1 MLTYGAR
8 GAGDVWRA
16 LRPDRRLAALV
27 GRSRARLL
35 DHLDL
40 PATTTG
46 LAVTLGLSA
55 PAVSRHLG
63 VLESCGLVTAWRAG
77 RTVLYQR
84 TELARTM
91 LDAPAAGRRRR
102 G

>member
-1 MLTYGAR
+1 VLTYGAR

-55 PAVSRHLG
+55 PAVSRHSG
-63 VLESCGLVTAWRAG
+63 YWNRAG
-77 RTVLYQR
+77 W
-84 TELARTM
+84 
-91 LDAPAAGRRRR
+91 
-102 G
+102 